1 LTARSLDVFGKNLH
15 MEPIFFDVIRCALLI
30 TSIDVD
36 GEDGDV
42 TAVFIAVGGS
52 DTTVEDIPRST
63 VVVMY

>member
-1 LTARSLDVFGKNLH
+1 